1 MAIEEKKID
10 FEGLKNAIEM
20 AYLGRTMIFIGALY
34 LGVLALFLV
43 QNVFVEFGLWAAI
56 GFVLCDVLVLIMSIT
71 VLFEVGPMRK
81 RLEKDIEELENEKR
95 AAHI

>member
-1 MAIEEKKID
+1 MATEGKKIN
-10 FEGLKNAIEM
+10 FEALKDAVET
-20 AYLGRTMIFIGALY
+20 AYLSRAAIFIGSLY

-43 QNVFVEFGLWAAI
+43 RNVFSEFGLWAAI
-56 GFVLCDVLVLIMSIT
+56 GFVLCDILVLIMSVT
-71 VLFEVGPMRK
+71 VLFEIGPMRK